1 MATDALPE
9 AEPRNRLSRARVL
22 DAAIAQADAGGL
34 DDLSMRK
41 LADVLGVAPMALYR
55 HVASRDDLIDGMIDV
70 VFAEIDVPGTGPDW
84 RSAMHQRAVSV
95 RDAMAA
101 TGGRSG

>member
-1 MATDALPE
+1 VATNALPG

-22 DAAIAQADAGGL
+22 EAAITQADAGGL

-41 LADVLGVAPMALYR
+41 LAEVLEVAPMALYR
-55 HVASRDDLIDGMIDV
+55 HVANRDDLIDGMIDL

-84 RSAMHQRAVSV
+84 RTATRWH
-95 RDAMAA
+95 A